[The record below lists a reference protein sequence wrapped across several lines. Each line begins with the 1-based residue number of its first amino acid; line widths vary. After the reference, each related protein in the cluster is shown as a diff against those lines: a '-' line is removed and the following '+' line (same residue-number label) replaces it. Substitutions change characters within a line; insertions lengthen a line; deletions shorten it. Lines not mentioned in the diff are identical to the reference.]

1 VVAQKRFPVAIGQ
14 AGRSNK
20 RPAFP
25 TRLAFLDYDPPAG
38 DVGRTACEPVRRDRL
53 VLVGLPESAAGSIAS
68 ARFVAP
74 RALRMG
80 FDVVAA
86 FSSASTGA
94 GAASDCAAVSRFAGL
109 RPNPSSLATADRRS
123 EYAGAVRG

>member
-1 VVAQKRFPVAIGQ
+1 VAIGQ
-14 AGRSNK
+14 TGRSNK

-25 TRLAFLDYDPPAG
+25 TLLAFPDYDPPAG
-38 DVGRTACEPVRRDRL
+38 DVGRTGCEPVRRDRL
-53 VLVGLPESAAGSIAS
+53 VLAGLTESAAGSIAS

-74 RALRMG
+74 RAFRMG

-94 GAASDCAAVSRFAGL
+94 GAASDFTAVSRFAGL
-109 RPNPSSLATADRRS
+109 RPSPSSLATDDRRS